1 MKAFLILCIAGA
13 VLAQTQPPAKKAPA
27 TGTATPAAPAAKSAA
42 APAKTAAPPAVSP
55 VLLKPSSP
63 SLKAKAPELF
73 RVKFATTHG
82 DFVVEV
88 HRDWAPIGADRF
100 YNLVKAGFFKDN
112 AFYRYS
118 PGFIVQF
125 GVHGNPAV
133 TAAWANA
140 KIKDDP
146 FKESNKK
153 ATLTFATSGPNSRTT
168 DFFINLKDNAPLNTM
183 GFTPIGTVT
192 EGMDIVEGLY
202 SGYGEMKEMNNP
214 GGVSQSELMSKGKP
228 YLDKN
233 FPKLDSIKT
242 ATIIFPEPGAPAT
255 KSAAPATKAPAPAT
269 KSATPPAPAAKKQ

>member
-1 MKAFLILCIAGA
+1 MKALLILCISGA
-13 VLAQTQPPAKKAPA
+13 VLAQTPPPAKKAPA
-27 TGTATPAAPAAKSAA
+27 TGTQAPAATAA
-42 APAKTAAPPAVSP
+42 APAKMA
-55 VLLKPSSP
+55 SP
-63 SLKAKAPELF
+63 SAALLNPAAWKAKAPDLF

-88 HRDWAPIGADRF
+88 HRDWAPMGADRF
-100 YNLVKAGFFKDN
+100 YNLVKAKFYTES

-125 GVHGNPAV
+125 GVPANPAV

-140 KIKDDP
+140 HIKDDP

-153 ATLTFATSGPNSRTT
+153 GTLTFATSGPDARTT
-168 DFFINLKDNAPLNTM
+168 DLFINLKDNTPLDNMTP
-183 GFTPIGTVT
+183 GFRPIGTVT

-214 GGVSQSELMSKGKP
+214 TGPSQGLLMSQGKP

-233 FPKLDSIKT
+233 FPKLDSIKS
-242 ATIIFPEPGAPAT
+242 ATVIFPEATAPASKAAPGAAPKSGAPA
-255 KSAAPATKAPAPAT
+255 AT
-269 KSATPPAPAAKKQ
+269 KSATPPAPAKKQ